1 MNSITCRVCQT
12 QNATGNKF
20 CSNCGASLKPRTHIT
35 CPNCF
40 HRNPLHLLY
49 CDNCGTRLER
59 SPTSGLD
66 PSAVRDTGGLAD
78 PKPPTEPF
86 SLPVRKPGETGDLD
100 PDRIPDW
107 LRTGEDSEEN
117 EFSEADSLE
126 LAAGD
131 FPPLENAEMDDSII
145 PDWLADIDSPDG
157 EDSEAEEAPEE
168 GEDSSDEE
176 SLIDNLL
183 PAEDVDDDPDSLD
196 WLADLTDIPPEE
208 TDEPAAEPEADRLHT
223 AADDFLAGLDFDAV
237 LAAEG
242 ENTSP
247 AEAVSGGSNVQDL
260 NLDAFEPPSEEAE
273 GELEFDIESEARK
286 RGWVKFGE
294 MSEGDEVDADEL
306 DFAADI
312 NDAVEAE
319 ELIGVTAWLTEFD
332 GEASDP
338 AAVELPE
345 VPEIE
350 VSTTS
355 PALEA
360 ALEGND
366 GPLHDDDL
374 AGLETLF
381 EESDEPAEPQ
391 DDWLAVLDDET
402 EPVDFGQ
409 PTEEFERPSL
419 ELPFDDIYSGEG
431 DDSDALLDDLG
442 GPTDV
447 DLGELLDLPAEPAAD
462 PLATLYDQ
470 ESPFSDESALIE
482 DNSLQDDADWLDDL
496 SELDDAEEIEEED
509 EVAGL
514 EEVDQPVHETEEFP
528 SDDRDLVS
536 TPEPVEESFAES
548 EISEES
554 FMQELAA
561 LRPQTTTQVD
571 FLSFEG
577 APGWFHTDED
587 TTGEEVYKQIG
598 GPLDGFSGVVPIA
611 LPVARLIESTPRLST
626 DFAADEESDEE
637 GLALWSAVL
646 DESQSPNLQKTADK
660 QKGPKKRG
668 RGLLRI
674 IYLLLLIILFIL
686 FLRIYMPAIYSDIA
700 LAVQTLFDTLVG
712 LFQ

>member
-66 PSAVRDTGGLAD
+66 PSSVRDTGGLAD

-107 LRTGEDSEEN
+107 LRTGEDSEED
-117 EFSEADSLE
+117 EISEAESLE
-126 LAAGD
+126 FAAGD
-131 FPPLENAEMDDSII
+131 FPPLENAELDNSII
-145 PDWLADIDSPDG
+145 PDWLADIDSPV
-157 EDSEAEEAPEE
+157 EEESATEESSEADVLLPE
-168 GEDSSDEE
+168 DE
-176 SLIDNLL
+176 SLIDNML
-183 PAEDVDDDPDSLD
+183 PVEEEDGDPDSLD
-196 WLADLTDIPPEE
+196 WLADLSDIAPEE
-208 TDEPAAEPEADRLHT
+208 VDEPAVESETVNT

-242 ENTSP
+242 ESMP
-247 AEAVSGGSNVQDL
+247 PVEEVSAGSNVQDL
-260 NLDAFEPPSEEAE
+260 NLDAFEAPSEEAE

-294 MSEGDEVDADEL
+294 MSEGDEVGADEL
-306 DFAADI
+306 DFEAEI
-312 NDAVEAE
+312 NDAVEAD
-319 ELIGVTAWLTEFD
+319 ELIGVTAWLTEFN
-332 GEASDP
+332 GEDSDSP
-338 AAVELPE
+338 AVELPE

-350 VSTTS
+350 VTTTS
-355 PALEA
+355 PALDETFSP
-360 ALEGND
+360 LEGID
-366 GPLHDDDL
+366 EPLLDDDL

-381 EESDEPAEPQ
+381 EESEDAAEPQ
-391 DDWLAVLDDET
+391 DSWLSVLDDEPD
-402 EPVDFGQ
+402 PVDFGQ

-419 ELPFDDIYSGEG
+419 ELPFEDIYSGEG
-431 DDSDALLDDLG
+431 EESDAFLDELG
-442 GPTDV
+442 DPADV

-462 PLATLYDQ
+462 PFATLYDQ
-470 ESPFSDESALIE
+470 ESPFSDEIIE
-482 DNSLQDDADWLDDL
+482 DSPFSAEEDADWLDDL
-496 SELDDAEEIEEED
+496 GEIDADEELADLEEI
-509 EVAGL
+509 
-514 EEVDQPVHETEEFP
+514 DQPALETEEFL
-528 SDDRDLVS
+528 SDDHDLV
-536 TPEPVEESFAES
+536 PAAEPAEESFSES

-587 TTGEEVYKQIG
+587 SSGEKVYKQIG

-626 DFAADEESDEE
+626 DFTADEESDEE

-646 DESQSPNLQKTADK
+646 DEGQSPNLQKTSDK

-700 LAVQTLFDTLVG
+700 LAIQTLFDALVS